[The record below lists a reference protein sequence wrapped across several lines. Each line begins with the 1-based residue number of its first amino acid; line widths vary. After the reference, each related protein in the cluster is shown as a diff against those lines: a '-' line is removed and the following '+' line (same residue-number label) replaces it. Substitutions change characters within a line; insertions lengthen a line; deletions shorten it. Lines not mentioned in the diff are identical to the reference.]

1 MYIVIL
7 AGGSGTR
14 FWPLS
19 RAACPKQ
26 LISITGD
33 RSMLQRTV
41 ERVLPLH
48 PKRILIITNH
58 LQAAETERQMRPY
71 DSVPV
76 DVIAEPSARN
86 TAPAIGLAAAL
97 IAARDPSGVMAVLPA
112 DHFIKN
118 EAMLRDTLVF
128 AGQSARNGSLI
139 TLGIQP
145 SRPETGYGYIEAV
158 LDAANEGGEQ
168 GHKPGHERGP
178 FPVRRFV
185 EKPPLAEALRYLE
198 EGNFFWNSGMFIWRA
213 DAILGEMGTYMPAL
227 HEKLVQLMRA
237 NVASGQNGLK
247 EQIAI
252 LYEDIE
258 SVSIDYGIM
267 EKSSRVQMVPVE
279 MGWSDVGS
287 WSALPEVIE
296 PDSDGTVC
304 VNAAGH
310 IAVDSSDCLIYADG
324 RMVATVGVHNV
335 VIVSTPDAILVCH
348 RERCQDVKKVVEQ
361 LGTAGLTAYL

>member
-19 RAACPKQ
+19 RVARPKQ

-41 ERVLPLH
+41 ERVLPLN

-58 LQAAETERQMRPY
+58 LQADETGRQMQMY
-71 DSVPV
+71 DSVPI
-76 DVIAEPSARN
+76 DVIAEPAARN

-97 IAARDPSGVMAVLPA
+97 IAAHDPFGIMAVLPA

-118 EAMLRDTLVF
+118 EMILRDTLVF
-128 AGQSARNGSLI
+128 AGETARNGFLV
-139 TLGIQP
+139 TLGILP
-145 SRPETGYGYIEAV
+145 SRPETGYGYIEAIM
-158 LDAANEGGEQ
+158 DSNDQ
-168 GHKPGHERGP
+168 GP
-178 FPVRRFV
+178 FPVKRFV
-185 EKPPLAEALRYLE
+185 EKPPLVEALRYLE

-213 DAILGEMGTYMPAL
+213 DTILEEMETFMPAL
-227 HEKLVQLMRA
+227 HQKLVHLIPTGSSCENA
-237 NVASGQNGLK
+237 LLK
-247 EQIAI
+247 EQIAE
-252 LYEDIE
+252 LYQDIE
-258 SVSIDYGIM
+258 SVSIDYGVM

-287 WSALPEVIE
+287 WSALPEVVE

-304 VNAAGH
+304 INAAGH
-310 IAVDSSDCLIYADG
+310 ISVDSSDCLIYADQ
-324 RMVATVGVHNV
+324 RMVATVGVHNIV
-335 VIVSTPDAILVCH
+335 VVSTPDAILVCD

>member
-19 RAACPKQ
+19 RAARPKQ

-41 ERVLPLH
+41 ERVLPSN

-58 LQAAETERQMRPY
+58 LQADETARQMQQY
-71 DSVPV
+71 NSVPI
-76 DVIAEPSARN
+76 DVIAEPAARN

-97 IAARDPSGVMAVLPA
+97 IAAHDPSGIMVVLPA
-112 DHFIKN
+112 DHFIKK
-118 EAMLRDTLVF
+118 EDTLRNTLSY
-128 AGQSARNGSLI
+128 AGTAAKKGFLV
-139 TLGIQP
+139 TLGILP
-145 SRPETGYGYIEAV
+145 SRPETGYGYIEAEMESNA
-158 LDAANEGGEQ
+158 DSGEECQ
-168 GHKPGHERGP
+168 GP

-185 EKPPLAEALRYLE
+185 EKPPLTEAIRYLD

-213 DAILGEMGTYMPAL
+213 DTILDELGSFMPSL
-227 HEKLVQLMRA
+227 YEKLLQAFPDGTSWEL
-237 NVASGQNGLK
+237 SSLK
-247 EQIAI
+247 EQITA
-252 LYEDIE
+252 LYQDID
-258 SVSIDYGIM
+258 SVSIDYGVM
-267 EKSSRVQMVPVE
+267 EKSTRVLMVPVE

-296 PDSDGTVC
+296 PDDLGTVC

-310 IAVDSSDCLIYADG
+310 IAVDSSDCLIYADD
-324 RMVATVGVHNV
+324 RMVATVGIHNL
-335 VIVSTPDAILVCH
+335 VIVSTPDAILVCD
-348 RERCQDVKKVVEQ
+348 RERCQDVKKVVEFLSASGQ
-361 LGTAGLTAYL
+361 TAYL

>member
-19 RAACPKQ
+19 RAARPKQ

-41 ERVLPLH
+41 ERILPLN
-48 PKRILIITNH
+48 PKRILIITNQ
-58 LQAAETERQMRPY
+58 LQADETERQMQLY
-71 DSVPV
+71 DSVPI
-76 DVIAEPSARN
+76 DVIAEPAARN

-97 IAARDPSGVMAVLPA
+97 VAAHDPSGIMAVLPA

-118 EAMLRDTLVF
+118 EGMLRDTLTF
-128 AGQSARNGSLI
+128 AGDAARNGVLV
-139 TLGIQP
+139 TLGILP
-145 SRPETGYGYIEAV
+145 SRPETGYGYIEAGM
-158 LDAANEGGEQ
+158 DAVDA
-168 GHKPGHERGP
+168 GHAQGP
-178 FPVRRFV
+178 FPVRCFV
-185 EKPPLAEALRYLE
+185 EKPPLAEALRYLD

-213 DAILGEMGTYMPAL
+213 DTILGEMETFMPAL
-227 HEKLVQLMRA
+227 HGKLVKLMRA
-237 NVASGQNGLK
+237 NAATGKTGLK
-247 EQIAI
+247 ERIAA
-252 LYEDIE
+252 LYQDIE
-258 SVSIDYGIM
+258 SVSIDYGVM

-296 PDSDGTVC
+296 PDNNGTVC

-310 IAVDSSDCLIYADG
+310 IAIDSSDCLIYADG
-324 RMVATVGVHNV
+324 RMVATVGVHNLV
-335 VIVSTPDAILVCH
+335 VVSTPDAILVCD
-348 RERCQDVKKVVEQ
+348 RERCQDVKKVVER
-361 LGTAGLTAYL
+361 LGTAGLTDYL

>member
-19 RAACPKQ
+19 RAARPKQ

-41 ERVLPLH
+41 ERVLPLY

-58 LQAAETERQMRPY
+58 LQADETERQMQPY
-71 DSVPV
+71 DSVPI
-76 DVIAEPSARN
+76 DVIAEPAARN

-97 IAARDPSGVMAVLPA
+97 IAARDPSGTMVVLPA

-118 EAMLRDTLVF
+118 EKMLRDTLVF
-128 AGQSARNGSLI
+128 AAASARNGFLV

-145 SRPETGYGYIEAV
+145 SRPETGYGYIEARMDSHDPD
-158 LDAANEGGEQ
+158 LS
-168 GHKPGHERGP
+168 RGP
-178 FPVRRFV
+178 FPVARFV

-213 DAILGEMGTYMPAL
+213 DTILDEMKTFMPAL
-227 HEKLVQLMRA
+227 HEKLVPLMQ
-237 NVASGQNGLK
+237 ASTESGLDDLK
-247 EQIAI
+247 ERIAS

-258 SVSIDYGIM
+258 SVSIDYGVM

-296 PDSDGTVC
+296 PDRDGTVC

-310 IAVDSSDCLIYADG
+310 IAIDSSDCLIYADG
-324 RMVATVGVHNV
+324 KMVATVGVHNV
-335 VIVSTPDAILVCH
+335 VIVSTKDAILVCD

-361 LGTAGLTAYL
+361 LGADGLTDYL

>member
-19 RAACPKQ
+19 RVARPKQ

-41 ERVLPLH
+41 ERVLPLN

-58 LQAAETERQMRPY
+58 LQADETERQMQRY
-71 DSVPV
+71 ESVPI
-76 DVIAEPSARN
+76 DVIAEPAARN

-97 IAARDPSGVMAVLPA
+97 IAAHDPSGIMAVLPA

-118 EAMLRDTLVF
+118 EKALRDTLLF
-128 AGQSARNGSLI
+128 ASQAARNGFLV
-139 TLGIQP
+139 TLGIMP
-145 SRPETGYGYIEAV
+145 SRPETGYGYIEA
-158 LDAANEGGEQ
+158 LMDGGPE
-168 GHKPGHERGP
+168 GP

-185 EKPPLAEALRYLE
+185 EKPPLAEAMRYLE

-213 DAILGEMGTYMPAL
+213 DTILEEMGTFMPDL
-227 HEKLVQLMRA
+227 HRKLVQLIPA
-237 NVASGQNGLK
+237 GQPPDHAGLK
-247 EQIAI
+247 QPIAA
-252 LYEDIE
+252 LYQDIE

-296 PDSDGTVC
+296 PDGAGTVC

-310 IAVDSSDCLIYADG
+310 IAVDSSGCLIYADG
-324 RMVATVGVHNV
+324 RMVATVGVHNI
-335 VIVSTPDAILVCH
+335 VIVSTPDAILVCD

-361 LGTAGLTAYL
+361 LGAEGLTDFL

>member
-19 RAACPKQ
+19 RMALPKQ

-41 ERVLPLH
+41 ERVLPLN

-58 LQAAETERQMRPY
+58 LQAAETERQMQPY
-71 DSVPV
+71 ASIPI
-76 DVIAEPSARN
+76 DVIAEPIGRN

-97 IAARDPSGVMAVLPA
+97 IAAREPSGVMVVLPA

-118 EAMLRDTLVF
+118 ETALRDTLLF
-128 AGQSARNGSLI
+128 AGQAAECGSLV

-145 SRPETGYGYIEAV
+145 SHPETGYGYIEADMTG
-158 LDAANEGGEQ
+158 LTGQ
-168 GHKPGHERGP
+168 GP
-178 FPVRRFV
+178 FPVTRFV
-185 EKPPLAEALRYLE
+185 EKPPLDKAVRYLH

-213 DAILGEMGTYMPAL
+213 DAILEEMAAFMPSL
-227 HEKLVQLMRA
+227 HQKLEPLLHPGSA
-237 NVASGQNGLK
+237 GDSGLK
-247 EQIAI
+247 QRIAA
-252 LYEDIE
+252 LYQDVENI
-258 SVSIDYGIM
+258 SIDYGVM
-267 EKSSRVQMVPVE
+267 EKSAKVLMVPVE

-287 WSALPEVIE
+287 WSALPEVVE
-296 PDSDGTVC
+296 PDSVGTVC
-304 VNAAGH
+304 INAAGH
-310 IAVDSSDCLIYADG
+310 IDVDSFDNLIYADG
-324 RMVATVGVHNV
+324 RMVATVGVHNL
-335 VIVSTPDAILVCH
+335 VIVSTPDASLVCD

-361 LGTAGLTAYL
+361 LGARGLKEYL

>member
-19 RAACPKQ
+19 RAARPKQ

-58 LQAAETERQMRPY
+58 LQAEETERQMQPY
-71 DSVPV
+71 DSVPI
-76 DVIAEPSARN
+76 DVIAEPAARN

-97 IAARDPSGVMAVLPA
+97 IAARDPSGIMVVLPA

-118 EAMLRDTLVF
+118 EKMLRDTLVF
-128 AGQSARNGSLI
+128 AAASARNGFLV

-145 SRPETGYGYIEAV
+145 SRPETGYGYIEARM
-158 LDAANEGGEQ
+158 DS
-168 GHKPGHERGP
+168 PDPDSSRGP
-178 FPVRRFV
+178 FPVARFV

-213 DAILGEMGTYMPAL
+213 DTILDEMKTFMPVL
-227 HEKLVQLMRA
+227 HEKLAPLMQA
-237 NVASGQNGLK
+237 NTGAGLDGLK
-247 EQIAI
+247 ERIAS

-258 SVSIDYGIM
+258 SVSIDYGVM

-296 PDSDGTVC
+296 PDRDGTVC

-335 VIVSTPDAILVCH
+335 VIVSTKDAILVCD

-361 LGTAGLTAYL
+361 LGAAGQTAYL